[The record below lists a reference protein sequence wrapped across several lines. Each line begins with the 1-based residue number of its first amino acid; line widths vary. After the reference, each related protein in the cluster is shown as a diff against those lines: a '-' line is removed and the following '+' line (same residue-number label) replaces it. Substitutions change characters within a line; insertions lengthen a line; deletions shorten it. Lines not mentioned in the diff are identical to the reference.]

1 MVSINNK
8 LSIMISMMIM
18 MTIIFDGNN
27 PFGILLIMADKH
39 ENGTFIQNNSSVNN
53 ESERQTKEIYN
64 PTTTI
69 EQTESNA
76 MIKQDDGTNI
86 SSGSYF
92 KNLGFDYEH
101 GKLGG
106 GIYTMGGNI
115 FDDIKYW
122 FNGPFRRWLKANN
135 VVFAVICIGV
145 ILLLFCFSLLI
156 HLTCCRL
163 F

>member
-8 LSIMISMMIM
+8 LSIMISMMII

-101 GKLGG
+101 GRPDDPSGG
-106 GIYTMGGNI
+106 GGNI
-115 FDDIKYW
+115 FDEIKNW
-122 FNGPFRRWLKANN
+122 FNGPFRKWLKNNN

-145 ILLLFCFSLLI
+145 ILLLFCLSLLF

>member
-8 LSIMISMMIM
+8 LSIMISMMII

-53 ESERQTKEIYN
+53 ESKRQTKEIYN

-69 EQTESNA
+69 EQNESNP
-76 MIKQDDGTNI
+76 MTKQDGGTNI
-86 SSGSYF
+86 SSGPYF
-92 KNLGFDYEH
+92 KNLGFDLGYEP
-101 GKLGG
+101 
-106 GIYTMGGNI
+106 GIYTNGNNI

-122 FNGPFRRWLKANN
+122 FNGPFRRWLRANN